1 MTPEQLESVTREITN
16 TIRVVVNGKIDKL
29 TEQVKV
35 IHSRLDEQ
43 DIAIK
48 PAIDTISTIRNGVNF
63 TKWIWPVFL
72 ILGGIIAW
80 IKS

>member
-1 MTPEQLESVTREITN
+1 MTPKQLQELKDAVTA
-16 TIRVVVNGKIDKL
+16 TIQEKVNGKIDRL
-29 TEQVKV
+29 SDEVKI
-35 IHSRLDEQ
+35 IHERLSAQ
-43 DIAIK
+43 DIAIQ

-72 ILGGIIAW
+72 IIGGLIAW